1 MFFLVIIVP
10 NQVLLAICK
19 GGQFHLQIDVNDSYC
34 SNLGVLMAILQHSRS
49 FQHYSQAE
57 ICCNFIVIAAA
68 ATLKILGFHTSKCK
82 LAIINMV
89 IIASLH
95 RLLRDGDCLT
105 GEQCCGHFIVQ
116 NKANCDLTWGNIYKV
131 FSACSMNPT
140 CW

>member
-1 MFFLVIIVP
+1 MTSNHRVLWLICNEQQNVFFSYNSP
-10 NQVLLAICK
+10 KSSSMAICK

-34 SNLGVLMAILQHSRS
+34 SNLGVLMATLQHFRS

-95 RLLRDGDCLT
+95 RLL
-105 GEQCCGHFIVQ
+105 
-116 NKANCDLTWGNIYKV
+116 
-131 FSACSMNPT
+131 
-140 CW
+140 